1 MTIIVIQNN
10 NTGKIALITGCSSG
24 FGLLTS
30 VELAREGFMV
40 VSGMRNPE
48 DKEALMKASQ
58 IAGVESSIQVVAMD
72 VRNEDQVQDVVNQ
85 IQNNYGRL
93 DILIN
98 NAGVAVGGMIEEI
111 PLSMWK
117 EQMEINFLGMVC
129 VTQAVL
135 PLMRE
140 GGGGRIIQMSSIS
153 GNVGFPGYGPY
164 ASSKFALE
172 GFSECLAMEVKP
184 FGIDVILVEP
194 GAYGTPIWGKSFSQ
208 MSQASHSP
216 YKGLLDRILQYSQ
229 RSAAS
234 SGNPLDVAQL
244 IAKIATVQYP
254 SFRYSLPRGTTVTML
269 AKQWLPDRWF
279 HRIILK
285 LLHRQG

>member
-1 MTIIVIQNN
+1 MQNN

>member
-1 MTIIVIQNN
+1 MIRNN
-10 NTGKIALITGCSSG
+10 KGKIALITGCSSG

-48 DKEALMKASQ
+48 DKEALMKAAQ
-58 IAGVESSIQVVAMD
+58 MAGVESSIQVVEMD
-72 VRNEDQVQDVVNQ
+72 VRNEVQVQDVVMQ

-140 GGGGRIIQMSSIS
+140 GGRGLIIQMSSIS

-184 FGIDVILVEP
+184 FGIDVVLVEP

-216 YKGLLDRILQYSQ
+216 YKGLLGRVLQYSQ
-229 RSAAS
+229 RSAAA
-234 SGNPLDVAQL
+234 SGNPLDVAKL
-244 IAKIATVQYP
+244 IAKIATVRSP
-254 SFRYSLPRGTTVTML
+254 AFRYALPRGTTVTML

-279 HRIILK
+279 HRIILN
-285 LLHRQG
+285 LLHRKG

>member
-1 MTIIVIQNN
+1 MIRNN
-10 NTGKIALITGCSSG
+10 KGKIALITGCSSG

-48 DKEALMKASQ
+48 DKEALMKAAQ
-58 IAGVESSIQVVAMD
+58 IAGVESSIQVVEMD
-72 VRNEDQVQDVVNQ
+72 VRNEVQVQDVVMQ

-140 GGGGRIIQMSSIS
+140 GGRGLIIQMSSIS

-184 FGIDVILVEP
+184 FGIDVVLVEP

-216 YKGLLDRILQYSQ
+216 YKGLLGRVLQYSQ
-229 RSAAS
+229 RSAAA
-234 SGNPLDVAQL
+234 SGNPLDIAKL
-244 IAKIATVQYP
+244 IAKITTVRSP
-254 SFRYSLPRGTTVTML
+254 AFRYSLPRATTVTML
-269 AKQWLPDRWF
+269 TKQWLPDRWF
-279 HRIILK
+279 HRIILN
-285 LLHRQG
+285 LLHRKG

>member
-1 MTIIVIQNN
+1 MIQNN

>member
-1 MTIIVIQNN
+1 VIQNN
-10 NTGKIALITGCSSG
+10 KGKIALITGCSSG

-58 IAGVESSIQVVAMD
+58 IAGVELSIQVVEMD
-72 VRNEDQVQDVVNQ
+72 VRNEDQVQDVVKQ

-98 NAGVAVGGMIEEI
+98 NAGIAVGGMIEEI

-140 GGGGRIIQMSSIS
+140 GGGGRVIQMSSIS

-184 FGIDVILVEP
+184 FGIDVVLVEP

-208 MSQASHSP
+208 MSTASQSP
-216 YKGLLDRILQYSQ
+216 YKGLLDRILRYSQ
-229 RSAAS
+229 RSATAS
-234 SGNPLDVAQL
+234 GDPLDVAKL
-244 IAKIATVQYP
+244 IVKIATIHAP
-254 SFRYSLPRGTTVTML
+254 AFRYVLPRGTALTML

-285 LLHRQG
+285 LLNGKA